1 VKSTNWDTRSPRVA
15 LFTGTDLFRT
25 TASKPDPGSPSVN
38 APVQPGHSSRRHCKY
53 SLTNA
58 IADLPCSEKLDD
70 ETFENVSRNQK
81 YFFDGRANLVYGIN
95 TGNGNIFTK
104 M

>member
-1 VKSTNWDTRSPRVA
+1 
-15 LFTGTDLFRT
+15 
-25 TASKPDPGSPSVN
+25 
-38 APVQPGHSSRRHCKY
+38 
-53 SLTNA
+53 
-58 IADLPCSEKLDD
+58 LDD

-95 TGNGNIFTK
+95 TGNGNIFTR